1 MGTTLRLLRAG
12 LGPLPIR
19 IHRDRARVSVVR
31 GCRRASQQQQPARPM
46 PPMVTLDMRRLHS
59 QLLPCQRRS
68 GAEGLRL
75 IRTNRPHTM
84 RTTVGASSARRCDER
99 RWAAPAART
108 AARAGSG
115 SGSVSPVAA
124 TAAVRHSARASVV
137 VAAVGER
144 VWRRRMAPA
153 VVVAVEKA
161 RTGIISIIIII
172 IGGRRRGMRCR
183 LCRPCRL
190 LRGDDRVCVGLTRRQ

>member
-59 QLLPCQRRS
+59 QLLPCQRR
-68 GAEGLRL
+68 GAEELRL

-84 RTTVGASSARRCDER
+84 RTTVGTSSARRCDER
-99 RWAAPAART
+99 QWAAPAAART
-108 AARAGSG
+108 AARAG

-124 TAAVRHSARASVV
+124 TAAVRRSARASVV

-144 VWRRRMAPA
+144 VWQRRMEPT
-153 VVVAVEKA
+153 AVE
-161 RTGIISIIIII
+161 RGCMGGIINIIIT
-172 IGGRRRGMRCR
+172 GGPRRRGMRCR

-190 LRGDDRVCVGLTRRQ
+190 LRGDDRVCVGLTSRAQ

>member
-19 IHRDRARVSVVR
+19 IHRDRARVSVAR
-31 GCRRASQQQQPARPM
+31 ACRKASQQQQPARPM
-46 PPMVTLDMRRLHS
+46 PPMVTLDMRRLHW

-99 RWAAPAART
+99 RWAAPAAART
-108 AARAGSG
+108 AARAG

-124 TAAVRHSARASVV
+124 TAAVRRSARASVV

-144 VWRRRMAPA
+144 VWQRRMEPT
-153 VVVAVEKA
+153 AVE
-161 RTGIISIIIII
+161 RGCMGGIIIIII
-172 IGGRRRGMRCR
+172 IGGRRRGMKFR
-183 LCRPCRL
+183 LCRRCRV
-190 LRGDDRVCVGLTRRQ
+190 LRGDDRVCVGLTSRAQ